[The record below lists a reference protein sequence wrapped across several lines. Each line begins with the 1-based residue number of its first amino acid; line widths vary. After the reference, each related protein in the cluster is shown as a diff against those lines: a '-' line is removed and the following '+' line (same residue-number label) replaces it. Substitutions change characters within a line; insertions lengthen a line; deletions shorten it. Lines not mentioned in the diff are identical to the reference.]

1 MAKTDAFT
9 NKVAIVTGGASGI
22 GRGLSEE
29 LARQGAIVVVADIN
43 AKQAKEVA
51 QDIENAGGR
60 AQAMSLD
67 VSDGTAVK
75 IFVDTVVNEHQRI
88 DFVFNNAGVVIGGEA
103 QDMSPDN
110 WSHIINVNL
119 WGVIHGV
126 QAAYPLMVKQGF
138 GHIINTASLAALV
151 PWPGTAA
158 YAATKHGVLG
168 FSTSLRAEAADLGV
182 RVSVVCPGF
191 IDTDIYQKATYI
203 NIDREKILKNLPP
216 WIRMSIQKCARI
228 ILKGVVRN
236 QAIIVV
242 GWNARL
248 IWNCYRLT
256 PSLYIRGTRIMA
268 RALRKAKQRQ

>member
-29 LARQGAIVVVADIN
+29 LARQGAIVIVADIN
-43 AKQAKEVA
+43 VKQAKEVA
-51 QDIENAGGR
+51 QAIENAGGR

-75 IFVDTVVNEHQRI
+75 IFVDAVANEHQRI
-88 DFVFNNAGVVIGGEA
+88 DFVFNNAGVVIGGEV

-203 NIDREKILKNLPP
+203 NIDREKYLRICLPG
-216 WIRMSIQKCARI
+216 S
-228 ILKGVVRN
+228 G
-236 QAIIVV
+236 
-242 GWNARL
+242 
-248 IWNCYRLT
+248 
-256 PSLYIRGTRIMA
+256 
-268 RALRKAKQRQ
+268 